1 MNFFFIAVLHQYGYV
16 ALWAIVFIAAVGAPI
31 SGNLLLYAAG
41 ALAAIGDFNIFIL
54 FPVALSAA
62 VLGDNLGYFIGWKFG
77 APLLVW
83 LEKKKRWRLVSP
95 DSLARGRAYFR
106 RRAAWA
112 VFISRFLIV
121 VIGGP
126 INWLAGAE
134 RYTYRKFLFWDVSGQ
149 MLGAMIPLGVGYLL
163 GAGWEEAGNLSG
175 TLSTLVLVS
184 LVTLAVTIA
193 VIRRLRTHR
202 RIPLV
207 EEDDLHQQKANQTDP
222 SADPPKPEPNKAE
235 PGVNEQVQEV
245 GIPWSKA
252 SGRLS

>member
-1 MNFFFIAVLHQYGYV
+1 LNFFFIAVLHRYGYV

-77 APLLVW
+77 TPLLLW

-112 VFISRFLIV
+112 VFVSRFLIV
-121 VIGGP
+121 VLGGP

-134 RYTYRKFLFWDVSGQ
+134 RYAYRKFLFWDVSGQ
-149 MLGAMIPLGVGYLL
+149 VLGAVIPLGVGYLL
-163 GAGWEEAGNLSG
+163 GAGWEEAGDISG
-175 TLSTLVLVS
+175 TLSTLMLVS

-193 VIRRLRTHR
+193 VIRRLRPR
-202 RIPLV
+202 RPVLLA
-207 EEDDLHQQKANQTDP
+207 EGNDLHQQKENPTDF
-222 SADPPKPEPNKAE
+222 SADPQEPKPNKIE
-235 PGVNEQVQEV
+235 SGIDEQVQEV
-245 GIPWSKA
+245 EVTWPKA
-252 SGRLS
+252 SSRPS